1 MAGHPARI
9 PGNRP
14 VLCIAPSTGWVKCNS
29 KGLPRLSGYCCLWEY
44 ILEQNNI
51 NYGLFFSIPWVQF
64 ALYAEIMGAIFRIEN
79 AFTKGWFRLWLEC
92 DSQLAAQA
100 FKNSI
105 IVPRRLISGCLY
117 YMEKTKHINI
127 HVTRIFRER
136 NFCAEK

>member
-1 MAGHPARI
+1 MAGIYYQGATKSNITEFLILKTFGVAGHPARI

-14 VLCIAPSTGWVKCNS
+14 VLCIAPSTGWLKCNS

-79 AFTKGWFRLWLEC
+79 AFTKGWFRL
-92 DSQLAAQA
+92 
-100 FKNSI
+100 
-105 IVPRRLISGCLY
+105 
-117 YMEKTKHINI
+117 
-127 HVTRIFRER
+127 
-136 NFCAEK
+136 